1 MSDYSLNNLINRM
14 KDGDESLS
22 TIDLRSN
29 MINDDSLKSIADT
42 LNRSRI
48 ITLDISGNPIT
59 DVGIEYL
66 MNTLKNNRMLRTLS
80 MEDINLTKKGLLYIN
95 DMLNTNKTLY
105 HVELGDLSHL
115 DDQQLVDDIEYQILE
130 RYKDIEWYPYHHRFI
145 VDEMFKDDLE
155 AQERTNKEFM
165 DRYQRI
171 QNRLLM
177 PDEDIDSRSDSDS
190 DSESF
195 SDIFD
200 VHVSSEDIIEIGP
213 DEDIEI
219 IQNEDEN
226 EDEDMEHIMIRH
238 DRRPD
243 MKKIEKEN
251 MLRYNLAL
259 FSQEFDKTISDLLN
273 VFAISKK
280 K

>member
-29 MINDDSLKSIADT
+29 MINDDSLKLIADT

-66 MNTLKNNRMLRTLS
+66 MNTLKNNRMLRTLI
-80 MEDINLTKKGLLYIN
+80 MEDIDITKKGLLYIN

-105 HVELGDLSHL
+105 YVELGDLSHL
-115 DDQQLVDDIEYQILE
+115 DDQQLVDDVEYQILE

-145 VDEMFKDDLE
+145 VDDMFKDDLE
-155 AQERTNKEFM
+155 AQERMNKEFM
-165 DRYQRI
+165 DRYQRT

-177 PDEDIDSRSDSDS
+177 PDEESDIQPNSGSKLE
-190 DSESF
+190 ESF
-195 SDIFD
+195 SNIFD
-200 VHVSSEDIIEIGP
+200 TDVSSEDIIEIGP

-219 IQNEDEN
+219 IQNEDE
-226 EDEDMEHIMIRH
+226 DMEHIM
-238 DRRPD
+238 RRPD

>member
-29 MINDDSLKSIADT
+29 MINDDSLKLIADT

-66 MNTLKNNRMLRTLS
+66 MNTLKNNRMLRTLI
-80 MEDINLTKKGLLYIN
+80 MEDVDITKKGLLYIN

-115 DDQQLVDDIEYQILE
+115 DDQQLVDDVEYQILE

-145 VDEMFKDDLE
+145 VDDMFKDDLE
-155 AQERTNKEFM
+155 AQERMNKEFM
-165 DRYQRI
+165 DKYQRT

-177 PDEDIDSRSDSDS
+177 PDEESDIQPNSGSKLE
-190 DSESF
+190 ESF
-195 SDIFD
+195 SNIFD
-200 VHVSSEDIIEIGP
+200 TDVSSEDIIEIGP
-213 DEDIEI
+213 DEDFEI
-219 IQNEDEN
+219 VEN
-226 EDEDMEHIMIRH
+226 EDEDMEHIMRRH

>member
-29 MINDDSLKSIADT
+29 MINDDSLKLIADT

-66 MNTLKNNRMLRTLS
+66 MNTLKNNRMLRTLI
-80 MEDINLTKKGLLYIN
+80 MEDIDITKKGLLYIN

-105 HVELGDLSHL
+105 YVELGDLSHL
-115 DDQQLVDDIEYQILE
+115 DDQQLVDDVEYQILE

-145 VDEMFKDDLE
+145 VDDMFKDDLE
-155 AQERTNKEFM
+155 AQERMKKEFM
-165 DRYQRI
+165 DKYQRT

-177 PDEDIDSRSDSDS
+177 PDEESDIQPNSGSKLE
-190 DSESF
+190 ESF
-195 SDIFD
+195 SNIFD
-200 VHVSSEDIIEIGP
+200 TDVSSEDIIEIGP

-219 IQNEDEN
+219 IQNEDE
-226 EDEDMEHIMIRH
+226 DMEHIMRRH

>member
-29 MINDDSLKSIADT
+29 MINDDSLKLIADT

-66 MNTLKNNRMLRTLS
+66 MNTLKNNRMLRTLI
-80 MEDINLTKKGLLYIN
+80 MEDIDITKKGLLYIN

-105 HVELGDLSHL
+105 YVELGDLSHL
-115 DDQQLVDDIEYQILE
+115 DDQQLVDDVEYQILE

-145 VDEMFKDDLE
+145 VDDMFKDDLE
-155 AQERTNKEFM
+155 AQERMNKEFM
-165 DRYQRI
+165 DRYQRT

-177 PDEDIDSRSDSDS
+177 PDEESDIQPNSGSKLE
-190 DSESF
+190 ESF
-195 SDIFD
+195 SNIFD
-200 VHVSSEDIIEIGP
+200 TDVSSEDIIEIGP

-219 IQNEDEN
+219 IQNEDE
-226 EDEDMEHIMIRH
+226 DMEHITRRH